1 MNRVAVVTGAAQGI
15 GRAIVEKLLSNGL
28 SVVAIDINMQKLESS
43 FEGGDYD
50 SLMRMCIDVSSYE
63 AVSKAFAEI
72 STTLNRISILVNN
85 AGIQTHYE
93 IAEMS
98 EQIWDETMNI
108 NLKSVFLCTKFAI
121 QDMKLLKWG
130 RIINISSMSAVRG
143 SYKHAHYCASKA
155 GIVGL
160 TKAAAL
166 ELGKHNITCNAV
178 CPGIIETRMILETME
193 NKREK
198 WMQEM
203 PLNRFGHPEDIAEM
217 VAFLASDRA
226 DWITGQ
232 SFHVNGG
239 IITP

>member
-28 SVVAIDINMQKLESS
+28 SVVAIDIDMQKLESS

-63 AVSKAFAEI
+63 AVNKAFAEI

-155 GIVGL
+155 GVVGF
-160 TKAAAL
+160 TKAVAL
-166 ELGKHNITCNAV
+166 EVGVYGITCNAV
-178 CPGIIETRMILETME
+178 CPGIVDTRMVRETM
-193 NKREK
+193 NQK
-198 WMQEM
+198 WKKWIDEI
-203 PLNRFGHPEDIAEM
+203 PLRRFGRPDDVADT
-217 VAFLASDRA
+217 VAFLASDKA
-226 DWITGQ
+226 EWITGQ
-232 SFHVNGG
+232 AIHVNGG